1 METEQDKEIKQDTP
15 DKILEKDLCY
25 KIQGCIYN
33 VMNKYG
39 RGLKEGI
46 YQNALAEEFL
56 AQGLKAEGQ
65 KRINIYSFDTGK
77 KLGTYIPDFVI
88 EDKVILEIKA
98 STFTMKQDVEQ
109 QRSYLRISEY
119 EIGYLVNFCTEELY
133 IKRSIYT
140 NDRKPFLRLI
150 EKTNKNEYY

>member
-1 METEQDKEIKQDTP
+1 M

-25 KIQGCIYN
+25 KIQGCVYN

-39 RGLKEGI
+39 RGLKESI

-56 AQGLKAEGQ
+56 AQDLKAEGQ

-88 EDKVILEIKA
+88 KDKVILEIKA
-98 STFTMKQDVEQ
+98 STFIMKQDIEQ

-133 IKRSIYT
+133 IKRSIHT
-140 NDRKPFLRLI
+140 NDRKDFLRLI
-150 EKTNKNEYY
+150 EKTNL

>member
-1 METEQDKEIKQDTP
+1 MET
-15 DKILEKDLCY
+15 KILEKDLCY

-33 VMNKYG
+33 VANKYG
-39 RGLKEGI
+39 KGLKENI
-46 YQNALAEEFL
+46 YQNALVEEF
-56 AQGLKAEGQ
+56 QKNNLKAEGQ

-88 EDKVILEIKA
+88 EHKVVLEIKA
-98 STFTMKQDVEQ
+98 SGFTTRQNLEQ

-119 EIGYLVNFCTEELY
+119 EIGYLVNFCTDEIY

-140 NDRKPFLRLI
+140 NDRKPFIAKIRAL
-150 EKTNKNEYY
+150 

>member
-1 METEQDKEIKQDTP
+1 MTNINTEQDTP
-15 DKILEKDLCY
+15 GKILEKDLCY
-25 KIQGCIYN
+25 KIQGCVYN

-39 RGLKEGI
+39 RGLKESI

-56 AQGLKAEGQ
+56 AAGLKADGQ

-77 KLGTYIPDFVI
+77 KLGTYVPDFVI
-88 EDKVILEIKA
+88 EGKVILEIKA
-98 STFTMKQDVEQ
+98 STFTMKPDIEQ
-109 QRSYLRISEY
+109 QRSYLRISKY

-140 NDRKPFLRLI
+140 NDRKSFLRLI
-150 EKTNKNEYY
+150 EKTNKNE